1 MLEPCVTLW
10 IGPRL
15 GRVER
20 ACLRAALRQGHR
32 VALYCYDHVAGIP
45 EGVEVRDAAAILP
58 ADNII
63 HHSTGSVALFTNWFR
78 YELQRRGLGIWIDMD
93 QYLVAPI
100 NVPRPHIFGWQDEG
114 NMVASGVLRIP
125 GDSPLLPALIEI
137 FAQRTIPFW
146 LSRRE
151 RIAAR
156 LRRLVTGRTGLSWM
170 PWGSAG
176 PHAVTALARKHGLLG
191 EALPVSAFYPM
202 HYLEADWIRD
212 ASRPLETVLSADTV
226 GVHLW
231 NEKIKAWKD
240 EPAPAGSFLARLHA
254 EGA

>member
-20 ACLRAALRQGHR
+20 ACLRSALRQGHR
-32 VALYCYDHVAGIP
+32 VALYCYDQVADIP

-58 ADNII
+58 ADSII
-63 HHSTGSVALFTNWFR
+63 HHHSGSVALFANWFR
-78 YELQRRGLGIWIDMD
+78 YELQRREFGIWIDMD

-100 NVPRPHIFGWQDEG
+100 ETQRPHIFGWQDEG
-114 NMVASGVLRIP
+114 TIASGVLRIP
-125 GDSPLLPALIEI
+125 GDSPLLPELIEL
-137 FAQRTIPFW
+137 FEERTIPFW
-146 LSRRE
+146 LSRRQ
-151 RIAAR
+151 RVAAW
-156 LRRLVTGRTGLSWM
+156 LRRRATGRTGLSRM

-176 PHAVTALARKHGLLG
+176 PRALTALARKHGLLG

-202 HYLEADWIRD
+202 HYLEADWVRD
-212 ASRPLETVLSADTV
+212 PSRPPEAVLEAGTV

-231 NEKIKAWKD
+231 NEMIKAWKE